1 MSRAHLHVIAFTIAV
16 AVSPAPVGAQ
26 ASNPLAPQQARVRIT
41 APSLGEGKH
50 VARVISATSD
60 PMVFQL
66 EGRTDSVTFRRGE
79 IASLERS
86 EGTRSR
92 GRRGMAIGLL
102 SGVAIGV
109 VSGLAYQPNCDPAET
124 AGYCETKSGAAAAGS
139 VYLALPGTILG
150 GVIGLLVRSDKWV
163 PVERT
168 HWASRVSLASGRH
181 GIAGFSISY

>member
-1 MSRAHLHVIAFTIAV
+1 MSRAQLHVISFAIAV
-16 AVSPAPVGAQ
+16 ALSPEPAGAQ
-26 ASNPLAPQQARVRIT
+26 PSNPLAPQQARVRIA

-79 IASLERS
+79 ITSLERS

-92 GRRGMAIGLL
+92 GRRGMGIGFL

-109 VSGLAYQPNCDPAET
+109 VAGLAYQPNCDPAET
-124 AGYCETKSGAAAAGS
+124 VGYCQTKGGAVAEGS
-139 VYLALPGTILG
+139 VYLGFLGTIVG
-150 GVIGLLVRSDKWV
+150 GAFGLLVRSDKWV

-168 HWASRVSLASGRH
+168 HWASRVSLARSNQSIGGVR
-181 GIAGFSISY
+181 IAF